1 MSGALLP
8 EAFADLE
15 KFAGWILPTEGARM
29 QKRRDSPLAEL
40 AALHQAMV
48 SRLEAVLSHL
58 NQFPLEALPER
69 EERLLRL
76 TFALAEVA
84 PFVEQYRRTVLPE
97 LFDER
102 RFVIL
107 HDGPAAR

>member
-1 MSGALLP
+1 MSAGLLP

-15 KFAGWILPTEGARM
+15 KFSGWILPSEGARM
-29 QKRRDSPLAEL
+29 QKRRDSTLDDL
-40 AALHQAMV
+40 AALHEAMLP
-48 SRLEAVLSHL
+48 RLEAILSHL
-58 NQFPLEALPER
+58 NTFPLDAMPER

-76 TFALAEVA
+76 TYALAEVT

-107 HDGPAAR
+107 HDQGARR